1 MENVNITD
9 EWHREKNEARREPG
23 FGYCVERRTLVLDV
37 QLGAAVA
44 RTAFRI
50 VRTVVVGVRRDRA
63 ALAVTHRAHQ
73 ATGVDAVAGQVAV
86 HGAGATL
93 GQGLVVG
100 MGALGVGVA

>member
-1 MENVNITD
+1 M
-9 EWHREKNEARREPG
+9 
-23 FGYCVERRTLVLDV
+23 ERRTLVLDV

-73 ATGVDAVAGQVAV
+73 ATGVVAVAGQVVV
-86 HGAGATL
+86 HGAGATP
-93 GQGLVVG
+93 GPGLAVG
-100 MGALGVGVA
+100 IGSVGVGVASYRSEERGVGKGWGRMGRCRWGRHK